1 MQKNLSLLLE
11 SIDANSEAES
21 ENMFTEDARSEADS
35 NKDLDD
41 DEEYETIT
49 ISEAPMD
56 ENRYDQ
62 DIDMLEEKQA
72 IEKL

>member
-1 MQKNLSLLLE
+1 M
-11 SIDANSEAES
+11 
-21 ENMFTEDARSEADS
+21 EDARSETDS

-49 ISEAPMD
+49 ISEAPAD

-62 DIDMLEEKQA
+62 DIDMLEEKEA
-72 IEKL
+72 IKKFKG